1 MKCDVRCEA
10 INQNEYNIS
19 MNSVN
24 KNTVGETSRKIS
36 IAKAISWRII
46 ATLTTMAAV
55 FVMSGEITLAIEVG
69 AIEVIAKLLLY
80 YFHER
85 LWLKLSWSIK
95 K

>member
-1 MKCDVRCEA
+1 
-10 INQNEYNIS
+10 